1 MNMNEKNYE
10 ALKLEGQLCFP
21 LYACSREVI
30 KQYTPLLN
38 AIDLTYTQYI
48 TMEVLWEHGSLNLK
62 ELGKMIYLDSG
73 TLTPVLKTLQNK
85 GYITRKRSLQDE
97 RLLIIDLTES
107 GMALKEKALAIPELN
122 DNYYNL
128 TEEELM
134 DLKRLL
140 FKVISDF

>member
-1 MNMNEKNYE
+1 MSINFDS
-10 ALKLEGQLCFP
+10 LKLENDLAFP
-21 LYACSREVI
+21 IYAASKEII
-30 KQYTPLLN
+30 KRHSDFLQELN
-38 AIDLTYTQYI
+38 LTYTQYI

-73 TLTPVLKTLQNK
+73 TLTPVLKTLQSK

-107 GMALKEKALAIPELN
+107 GVALKEKALAIPESN

-128 TEEELM
+128 TEEEFM